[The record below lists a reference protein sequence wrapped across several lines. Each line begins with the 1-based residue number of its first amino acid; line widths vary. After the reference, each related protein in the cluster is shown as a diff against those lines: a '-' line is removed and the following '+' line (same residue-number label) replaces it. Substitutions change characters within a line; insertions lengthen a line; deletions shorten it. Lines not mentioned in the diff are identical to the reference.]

1 MRFAEHYS
9 LPAHTSAGFHCCIAC
24 CIAALTDCCWLLQE
38 LIAHAGRHNEQEL
51 RAMLSIEHEFQ
62 APVDYMD
69 SAGAIG
75 PEHRYFL
82 ISWMVMVRF
91 TIV

>member
-1 MRFAEHYS
+1 
-9 LPAHTSAGFHCCIAC
+9 
-24 CIAALTDCCWLLQE
+24 
-38 LIAHAGRHNEQEL
+38 
-51 RAMLSIEHEFQ
+51 MLSIEHEFQ

-82 ISWMVMVRF
+82 ISWMVMGRF